1 MSSYSDLANQII
13 NKKGAGG
20 RFSGL
25 NQFLDVKQAYAEAQ
39 RKFQMDQQLAREQGR
54 NSGYASII
62 NSSNINGTDPS
73 TALNQFNQ
81 AVDNRGVISPSNGA
95 SAVASG
101 TAPETPPVMDKTITN
116 TPSGFSISAS
126 APVESGRNEAFL
138 ANLNP
143 DRRALI
149 KQLSDYKAN
158 PTILARGNAGKVL
171 AGQVAQYD
179 PSFDAGT
186 YQQRQSFVNSNW
198 NKGDLFKSRQAI
210 ENLVQHVDLLQTNF
224 DKIDN
229 GNLLI
234 ANAAGNAAK
243 IQTGK
248 SEVTNA
254 LMDAKAVGT
263 EMAKTLRGGGV
274 LNQPEQ
280 EDIQKQLS
288 AAASPDQMHGAI
300 QQMMH
305 LAAPR
310 INSSLEMYK
319 SVMGKYPKG
328 AYSPEAI
335 SAIQKV
341 SPDVYSALAPKLGVQ
356 GFVDAG
362 NKANSGSSGT
372 STDSK
377 NGSQGSNLQ
386 SLKSKYG
393 LQ

>member
-1 MSSYSDLANQII
+1 MSSYSDLATQII
-13 NKKGAGG
+13 NKKGQGG

-81 AVDNRGVISPSNGA
+81 AVDNRGVISPTNNAGSL
-95 SAVASG
+95 ASG
-101 TAPETPPVMDKTITN
+101 SPAAESPTMDKTIAN
-116 TPSGFSISAS
+116 TPAGFSITAS
-126 APVESGRNEAFL
+126 TPDNSGKNEAFL

-149 KQLSDYKAN
+149 KQLSEYKAN
-158 PTILARGNAGKVL
+158 PTILSRGNAGKVL

-186 YQQRQSFVNSNW
+186 YAQRQSFVNGNW

-234 ANAAGNAAK
+234 ANAAGNSAK

-274 LNQPEQ
+274 LNQQEQ
-280 EDIQKQLS
+280 EESQKQLN

-341 SPDVYSALAPKLGVQ
+341 SPDVYSVLAPKLGVQ

-362 NKANSGSSGT
+362 NQVNSGSSNAN
-372 STDSK
+372 SS
-377 NGSQGSNLQ
+377 SQSSSQNSNLQ